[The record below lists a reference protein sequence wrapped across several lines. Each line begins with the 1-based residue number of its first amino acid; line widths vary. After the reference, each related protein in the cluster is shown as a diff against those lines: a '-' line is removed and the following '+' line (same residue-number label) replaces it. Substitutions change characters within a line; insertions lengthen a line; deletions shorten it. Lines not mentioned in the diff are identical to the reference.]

1 MQFSKNSGLVRIWI
15 SLIRAGIYT
24 LEQVPSL
31 FNLKDV
37 VAEILETA

>member
-31 FNLKDV
+31 FNFKEV
-37 VAEILETA
+37 VTEILETV